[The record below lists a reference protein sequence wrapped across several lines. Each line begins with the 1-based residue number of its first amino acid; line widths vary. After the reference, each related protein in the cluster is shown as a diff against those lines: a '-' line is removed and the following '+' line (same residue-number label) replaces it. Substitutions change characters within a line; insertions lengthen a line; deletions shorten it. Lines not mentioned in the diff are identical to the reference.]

1 MIRPETLT
9 FIALLIHHTNL
20 PKDAQVASNDHDKGK
35 AIQEDESECIVKQL
49 SLPWREW
56 IECDALGKPYGNRMT
71 FHVEYERLKK
81 YASISF
87 RFPP

>member
-20 PKDAQVASNDHDKGK
+20 PKDAQVASHDHDKGK

-49 SLPWREW
+49 SLPSRE
-56 IECDALGKPYGNRMT
+56 
-71 FHVEYERLKK
+71 
-81 YASISF
+81 
-87 RFPP
+87 